1 MHCLGYKSLGYKIVK
16 VLQNSKV
23 LHNRYRIS
31 MTISNHK
38 KEEKKQIREP
48 LSDSFYLDSAV
59 DVAPKLVGAHIRMGD
74 IELEILE
81 TEAYMPNDSACH
93 AHKGQTPRT
102 LPMFDRGGKIYVYL
116 CYGIH
121 VLLNV
126 VTGDTGS
133 GQAVLIRAARVV
145 DGADI
150 VRQRRKGRLDLIGPG
165 KVGQALGL
173 SVQDSGREMGDWFQI
188 YPSQRTKKIRIRTE
202 KRVGIDYAKP
212 KDRDA
217 LWRFILDEA
226 LT

>member
-38 KEEKKQIREP
+38 KEEKKQVREP
-48 LSDSFYLDSAV
+48 LSDSFYLGSAV
-59 DVAPKLVGAHIRMGD
+59 DVAPKLVGACIRMGD

-81 TEAYMPNDSACH
+81 TEAYMPHDSACH
-93 AHKGQTPRT
+93 AHKGQTPRN
-102 LPMFDRGGKIYVYL
+102 LPMFDIGGRVYVYL

-126 VTGDTGS
+126 VTGDKGS
-133 GQAVLIRAARVV
+133 GQAVLIRAARVIH
-145 DGADI
+145 GEDI
-150 VRQRRKGRLDLIGPG
+150 VRQRRKGKLDLIGPG
-165 KVGQALGL
+165 KVGQALAL
-173 SVQDSGREMGDWFQI
+173 SVQDSGKKMGNWLNI
-188 YPSQRTKKIRIRTE
+188 YPSQKTEMIRVRTD

-217 LWRFILDEA
+217 LWRFILDEI
-226 LT
+226 

>member
-1 MHCLGYKSLGYKIVK
+1 
-16 VLQNSKV
+16 
-23 LHNRYRIS
+23 

-48 LSDSFYLDSAV
+48 LSDSLYLESAV

-81 TEAYMPNDSACH
+81 TEAYMPDDSACH

-102 LPMFDRGGKIYVYL
+102 VPMFDRGGRIYVYL

-126 VTGDTGS
+126 VTGSKGS
-133 GQAVLIRAARVV
+133 GQAVLIRAARVIEGEELV
-145 DGADI
+145 LK
-150 VRQRRKGRLDLIGPG
+150 RRKGRLDLIGPG

-173 SVQDSGREMGDWFQI
+173 SVQDSGRNMGDWFNI
-188 YPSQRTKKIRIRTE
+188 YPSQRTTKIRVRAA

-217 LWRFILDEA
+217 LWRFILDETSA
-226 LT
+226 